1 MVTVIGLLLRMSPIG
16 VAVSTP
22 AAFVAATIDIGR
34 HQSRIDVVVV
44 VAVEVAS
51 TFTGGRAAVATISI
65 DRVSLLRCRRLVTAV
80 AHDTLILLHL
90 LVKLLLLHE
99 TNGSLSLLHCLR
111 IAHSASTTVAT
122 VTGVVGVAAVGG
134 VVVVGVVSVGVVG
147 VGVVGVG
154 VAVVEIGVSDR

>member
-34 HQSRIDVVVV
+34 HQSRIDVDVV

-80 AHDTLILLHL
+80 AHDTLGW
-90 LVKLLLLHE
+90 KR
-99 TNGSLSLLHCLR
+99 NGGS
-111 IAHSASTTVAT
+111 
-122 VTGVVGVAAVGG
+122 
-134 VVVVGVVSVGVVG
+134 
-147 VGVVGVG
+147 
-154 VAVVEIGVSDR
+154 

>member
-1 MVTVIGLLLRMSPIG
+1 M
-16 VAVSTP
+16 
-22 AAFVAATIDIGR
+22 
-34 HQSRIDVVVV
+34 
-44 VAVEVAS
+44 
-51 TFTGGRAAVATISI
+51 
-65 DRVSLLRCRRLVTAV
+65 VTAV